1 MTALFLFTATVIVA
15 WLYTLWTLH
24 QAFRRQRERDLASGR
39 GLGPLD
45 DTSYR
50 ALWHHGEGI
59 SRSDLAGLAQE
70 ANRVRKD

>member
-39 GLGPLD
+39 ESGPLD
-45 DTSYR
+45 DTGYR
-50 ALWHHGEGI
+50 AFWHHGEGI
-59 SRSDLAGLAQE
+59 SRSDLAGLAAE
-70 ANRVRKD
+70 EGRVRKN

>member
-39 GLGPLD
+39 ALGPLD
-45 DTSYR
+45 DSSYR

-59 SRSDLAGLAQE
+59 SRSDLPSLAPD
-70 ANRVRKD
+70 ASRARKD